1 MNGGQALWLK
11 VWAAAVFGYLYA
23 PILVLVVFSFNSQKL
38 NLRWQGFT
46 LDWYKVLLA
55 DTRIQEAAVNS
66 LVVAGAAATTATV
79 LGTLLA
85 LALARYRLAQ
95 PAELLL
101 YIAIIVPEVVLG
113 IALLIWFSQLGI
125 AAGLLTV
132 AAGHVVLCTP
142 FVALTV
148 RARLAGYD
156 RTLEEAAMDLGAR
169 EWTTFWRV
177 TMPAIWP
184 GVLSGA
190 LLAFTLSLDDYVL
203 ALFTAGPG
211 ATTLPLRIFSMVR
224 FSITPEINALST
236 VWVVGVSLILLVG
249 QMCVKKSPS

>member
-1 MNGGQALWLK
+1 MYERRAGTVAQSVGGGGLRLPLRTHPGA
-11 VWAAAVFGYLYA
+11 GR
-23 PILVLVVFSFNSQKL
+23 FSFNSQKL

-184 GVLSGA
+184 GCSGHCWPLRCRSTITCWRCLPLDRGDNIASAHLLDGA
-190 LLAFTLSLDDYVL
+190 LQHH
-203 ALFTAGPG
+203 AGDQRPFDG
-211 ATTLPLRIFSMVR
+211 VGCWRESHPAGRTNVR
-224 FSITPEINALST
+224 
-236 VWVVGVSLILLVG
+236 
-249 QMCVKKSPS
+249 